1 MSTPDEAYI
10 KIVEDDYEPS
20 AEEIALDFS
29 DDFDYN
35 TPYTDNYDDLL
46 DVGDDLE
53 FGSIYDDR

>member
-1 MSTPDEAYI
+1 MAKPKAYI
-10 KIVEDDYEPS
+10 KIVEDDFYEPS
-20 AEEIALDFS
+20 DEELALDFS